1 MSLEFK
7 FKDFFEIE
15 IELFNSKSRLMAW
28 ASNEKELQN
37 DPNIKAT
44 ILQNYKKLP
53 INL

>member
-7 FKDFFEIE
+7 FHDFFEIE
-15 IELFNSKSRLMAW
+15 IELFNSESRLMIW
-28 ASNEKELQN
+28 ASNEKELQTN
-37 DPNIKAT
+37 PNIKAI